1 MSLVVADSPERG
13 EVVVGDS
20 PEREGVGGGARRG
33 GAEGKELDDMQ
44 DACLAPTLQAWVHPS
59 PAVPPD

>member
-1 MSLVVADSPERG
+1 MEEVADIVLPVNIER
-13 EVVVGDS
+13 E
-20 PEREGVGGGARRG
+20 PREGVGGGARRG